1 MSRSLKISDEVYEML
16 TCLKLSPSTSFNDF
30 ILWLIE
36 DICPILPLEIRRIRK
51 LMVTDPDSAF
61 SDLDSLQKEVFEN
74 CVVEMLIRKKERQ
87 EEAAIEQHFKLQEM
101 KERKGE

>member
-1 MSRSLKISDEVYEML
+1 MSRPLKISDEVYEML
-16 TCLKLSPSTSFNDF
+16 WCLKPFPSTSFNDV
-30 ILWLIE
+30 ILGLIE

-51 LMVTDPDSAF
+51 LKETDPDSAN
-61 SDLDSLQKEVFEN
+61 SDLDELQKHVFEE
-74 CVVEMLIRKKERQ
+74 CVVELLIRKKERQ